1 MSYGT
6 VTPAGKRSVG
16 LNTDTSID
24 LFGSQL
30 VSSKRAQFDSKMVHG
45 IDEDLYDLHT
55 EGAATI
61 TWQPN
66 VSGALMKLN
75 STVGGRA
82 LIQSAEYGFYLPGE
96 EIGGQGTY
104 GLLDLKDGDEF
115 YVGYHDDANGPYLK
129 FTSSGGA
136 LSVAAGLRSSV
147 TGSVADVLVAQE
159 DWNIDALIH
168 SSDRNPSGFKLNLK
182 ARNII
187 TMRLEWLSVGD
198 VRVDLTIGGTVVP
211 IHQFQHANTE
221 GAAYITQGDLPYRW
235 ELKGSGSSSVVAQ
248 CCVIQTTGSGE
259 TPSTASDTYLT
270 SKSVPQSIVTAAP
283 TPLLSLRPTPYTVG
297 DPVFRENHLRIIIE
311 EILVKA
317 ATNGLIVQAWY
328 NSIPDDSAL
337 TWALAGNHSHSIVEV
352 CTTGITVPST
362 NGIPNQGRALL
373 TLTADAGG
381 SGINTYSSSSSR
393 GITGKDPFTRHYS
406 GRLDNITIVAWAPD
420 GTTNATLAVNWQH
433 AK

>member
-1 MSYGT
+1 MSYGV
-6 VTPAGKRSVG
+6 VTPAAKRTVG
-16 LNTDTSID
+16 LNTDPSVD
-24 LFGSQL
+24 LFGSLL
-30 VSSKRAQFDSKMVHG
+30 VSSKRAQFDSKMVNG

-55 EGAATI
+55 EGSASI
-61 TWQPN
+61 TWQPD
-66 VSGALMKLN
+66 VSGALMQLN
-75 STVGGRA
+75 STVGGRT
-82 LIQSAEYGFYLPGE
+82 LIQSAEYGYYLPGE

-115 YVGYHDDANGPYLK
+115 YIGYHDDENGPYLK
-129 FTSSGGA
+129 FTSAGGQ

-147 TGSVADVLVAQE
+147 TGSVTDQLAPQE
-159 DWNIDALIH
+159 DWNIDTLQH
-168 SSDRNPSGFKLNLK
+168 SSDRNPSGFNLNLA

-198 VRVDLTIGGTVVP
+198 VRIDLTIGGVVIP
-211 IHQFQHANTE
+211 VHQFQHANTE

-235 ELKGSGSSSVVAQ
+235 ELKGPGNSSVVAQ
-248 CCVIQTTGSGE
+248 CCVIQTTGSGD
-259 TPSTASDTYLT
+259 TPSMSADTYLT
-270 SKSVPQSIVTAAP
+270 SKNVPLSLITAAP
-283 TPLLSLRPTPYTVG
+283 TAIASIRPAPYTVG
-297 DPVFRENHLRIIIE
+297 DPVFRENHLRIVIE

-328 NSIPDDSAL
+328 NSIPDDSL
-337 TWALAGNHSHSIVEV
+337 MTWAPASSHYHNIVEV

-362 NGIPNQGRALL
+362 GGVPNQGRALL

-381 SGINTYSSSSSR
+381 SGVNTYSSSSSR
-393 GITGKDPFTRHYS
+393 GIAGKDPFTRHYN

-420 GTTNATLAVNWQH
+420 GATDAILAINWQH